1 MITNQLL
8 VQYVT
13 LTLVHP
19 DGKIQCAKLTDFIRP
34 ENITEEFAN
43 EIISNLSEKEIND
56 LKRIAIA
63 DYQFR
68 GEKLIFLD

>member
-1 MITNQLL
+1 MTTNQLL

-13 LTLVHP
+13 LTLIHP
-19 DGKIQCAKLTDFIRP
+19 DGGVQNAQLSDVIRP
-34 ENITEEFAN
+34 ENITEAFADD
-43 EIISNLSEKEIND
+43 IISKLSEKEIND
-56 LKRIAIA
+56 LKRIAKA